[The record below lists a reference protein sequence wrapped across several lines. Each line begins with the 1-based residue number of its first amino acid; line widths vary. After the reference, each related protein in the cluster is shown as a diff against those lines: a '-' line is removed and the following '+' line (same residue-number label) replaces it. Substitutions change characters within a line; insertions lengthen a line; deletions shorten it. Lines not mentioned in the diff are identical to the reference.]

1 MLNVVEKFK
10 RQAYDKC
17 KKDGD
22 TMTRKALRRSKPV
35 FPIGTMMMLTDLTAR
50 QIRYYEEQG
59 LIFPERSE
67 KNRRLYSLNDV
78 DTLLDIKDYLTDGL
92 TITAIKNM
100 RQKEQDNNDGTPRV
114 LTDEDVRRILYN
126 ELLNQ
131 QEWRH
136 HIK

>member
-1 MLNVVEKFK
+1 MM
-10 RQAYDKC
+10 
-17 KKDGD
+17 KK
-22 TMTRKALRRSKPV
+22 AEIRSKPV

-59 LIFPERSE
+59 LISPLRSE

-78 DTLLDIKDYLTDGL
+78 DTLLDIKDYLAEGF

-100 RQKEQDNNDGTPRV
+100 RQKEQERSGVLPRV
-114 LTDEDVRRILYN
+114 LTDDDVRRILYN